1 MIKYESALCTLN
13 AVTQQI
19 KLNTDTDVSFT
30 ANQTAAIATLD
41 PNDRSY
47 LKRLIKGVS
56 GLIENDQH
64 RTFIPHKETYKYY
77 RDTLSL
83 FRDGN
88 AYRMYTYADLL
99 SITGITWVATAL
111 TSSQYRLWNTENSPN
126 EFIGIDPDAISEL
139 PADFD
144 EAVSVDAFWG
154 YHRDPDNMF
163 VDSGTTVDGVHNAT
177 VTTLAVASSADIEIY
192 SYIQVGSEYLFVTAI
207 AVDDLTVERGVRGTT
222 AAAMAGGEAVNNY
235 QQTPEV
241 AQAARRLVVLLYHNR
256 GEVGAVVP
264 IGDGVFQVNDESVK
278 LNLQR
283 NMAVG
288 I

>member
-13 AVTQQI
+13 AITQQI
-19 KLNTDTDVSFT
+19 VLDTSTDVSTT
-30 ANQTAAIATLD
+30 AKETAAIALQDANTQ
-41 PNDRSY
+41 SY

-64 RTFIPHKETYKYY
+64 RTFIPQRETYKYY
-77 RDTLSL
+77 RATLSL

-99 SITGITWVATAL
+99 SISGITWITTAL
-111 TSSQYRLWNTENSPN
+111 TSSQYRLWNTEGSPN
-126 EFIGIDPDAISEL
+126 AYIGLDPDAISEF
-139 PADFD
+139 PSDFN
-144 EAVSVDAFWG
+144 EAVSVDATWG

-163 VDSGTTVDGVHNAT
+163 ADSGTTVDGVHDDS
-177 VTTLAVASSADIEIY
+177 VTTVAVASSANIEVY
-192 SYIQVGSEYLFVTAI
+192 SYIKVGSEYLFVTAI
-207 AVDDLTVERGVRGTT
+207 ATNDLTVVRGVRGTT
-222 AAAMAGGEAVNNY
+222 AAAMAGGEVVNNY

-264 IGDGVFQVNDESVK
+264 IGDGVFQVNDESVR
-278 LNLQR
+278 LNLHR
-283 NMAVG
+283 DAWRAV
-288 I
+288 